1 LLHRHQALGYPT
13 KLNLL
18 SGGKG
23 TWQTSFRLK
32 AKEVAERCCNV
43 LSDGASLSFWKTCLS
58 SAIERVRGSV
68 SLSWLMPNEKKVRR
82 MAKQQDE
89 LIKVVPVRLSE
100 LWRKGL
106 AVYERLKEQL
116 EREHWGKY
124 VVIEPESGDYEVAPT
139 RTEALLR
146 MRQRHPDK
154 VFVSR
159 RIGFLDKKRW

>member
-1 LLHRHQALGYPT
+1 
-13 KLNLL
+13 L

-43 LSDGASLSFWKTCLS
+43 LSGGASLSVWKTCLS
-58 SAIERVRGSV
+58 SAIEWEEGSV
-68 SLSWLMPNEKKVRR
+68 SVEAPIRRELSRRCLLSWLTANEKKVRR

-106 AVYERLKEQL
+106 AVYERLKERL

-139 RTEALLR
+139 HLEAFLR

>member
-1 LLHRHQALGYPT
+1 
-13 KLNLL
+13 
-18 SGGKG
+18 
-23 TWQTSFRLK
+23 
-32 AKEVAERCCNV
+32 
-43 LSDGASLSFWKTCLS
+43 
-58 SAIERVRGSV
+58 
-68 SLSWLMPNEKKVRR
+68 MPNEKKVRR

-106 AVYERLKEQL
+106 AVYERLKERL

-139 RTEALLR
+139 HLEAFLR

>member
-1 LLHRHQALGYPT
+1 
-13 KLNLL
+13 
-18 SGGKG
+18 
-23 TWQTSFRLK
+23 
-32 AKEVAERCCNV
+32 
-43 LSDGASLSFWKTCLS
+43 
-58 SAIERVRGSV
+58 
-68 SLSWLMPNEKKVRR
+68 

-106 AVYERLKEQL
+106 AVYERLREQL

-139 RTEALLR
+139 RPEALLR
-146 MRQRHPDK
+146 MRQLHPDK
-154 VFVSR
+154 VFISR

>member
-1 LLHRHQALGYPT
+1 
-13 KLNLL
+13 
-18 SGGKG
+18 
-23 TWQTSFRLK
+23 
-32 AKEVAERCCNV
+32 
-43 LSDGASLSFWKTCLS
+43 
-58 SAIERVRGSV
+58 
-68 SLSWLMPNEKKVRR
+68 

-106 AVYERLKEQL
+106 AVYERLRERL

-139 RTEALLR
+139 HLEAFLR
-146 MRQRHPDK
+146 MRQRHSDK